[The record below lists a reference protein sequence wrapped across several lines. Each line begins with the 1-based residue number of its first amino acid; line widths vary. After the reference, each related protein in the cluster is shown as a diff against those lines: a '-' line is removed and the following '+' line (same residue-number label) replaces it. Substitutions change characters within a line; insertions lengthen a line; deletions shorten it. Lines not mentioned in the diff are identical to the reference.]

1 MANYIIRRILKM
13 ILVLWLLTIIVFI
26 LFNAMPGAKN
36 PVHYVVPR
44 GCNAACTAQVTAK
57 YHFDD
62 PLWLRYWHFIYRG
75 PKIDGVETGLFHL
88 PPSFGSSYVSKQ
100 PVTAALGQGIPVT
113 ASLAFGAAVM
123 WLLMGIPIGMLA
135 ATHPRSIRDRLTT
148 TFALVGL
155 SMPTFFLGL
164 LLLYFLYYHVTVTLH
179 LDFGGLQ
186 NPIFPPGQY
195 VPFKENPVE
204 WAHHL
209 LLPWFT
215 LAFVQA
221 AVYSR
226 MTRGSMLEVLGED
239 YIRTA
244 RAKGLSERRVVYRHG
259 LRSALTPVVTLLG
272 LDLGGLLGGA
282 IITERLYSLNG
293 IGALAVDAVRDRD
306 LPVLLGTVVTA
317 SFFIVTANLVIDIL
331 YGVLDTRVRLT

>member
-1 MANYIIRRILKM
+1 MGAYIIRRLIKM
-13 ILVLWLLTIIVFI
+13 VFVLWLLTVVVFL
-26 LFNAMPGAKN
+26 LFYALPQD
-36 PVHYVVPR
+36 PVRGIVPR
-44 GCNAACTAQVTAK
+44 GCDIKCRESVIEK

-62 PLWLRYWHFIYRG
+62 PLPLRYWHFLYKG
-75 PKIDGVETGLFHL
+75 PSIDGVETGLFHW
-88 PPSFGSSYVSKQ
+88 PPSFGSSYQSKQ
-100 PVTAALGQGIPVT
+100 PVTSSLAKAIPVT
-113 ASLAFGAAVM
+113 FSLATGAAVI

-148 TFALVGL
+148 GLALVGL

-164 LLLYFLYYHVTVTLH
+164 LLLYFLYYHVTLTLG
-179 LDFGGLQ
+179 LDLGGPQ
-186 NPIFPPGQY
+186 NPIFRPFGY
-195 VPFKENPVE
+195 VPFKDNPLT
-204 WAHHL
+204 WAHYL
-209 LLPWFT
+209 ILPWLT
-215 LAFVQA
+215 LAIVNA

-244 RAKGLSERRVVYRHG
+244 RAKGLSERRVIYRHG

-272 LDLGGLLGGA
+272 LDLGTLLGGA
-282 IITERLYSLNG
+282 IITEKLFGLPG
-293 IGALAVDAVRDRD
+293 VGALAIDAVRERD

-317 SFFIVTANLVIDIL
+317 AFFIVVANLIIDIL

>member
-1 MANYIIRRILKM
+1 MGRYIVRRVIKM
-13 ILVLWLLTIIVFI
+13 TFVLWLLTVVVFL
-26 LFNAMPGAKN
+26 LFNAIPQD
-36 PVHYVVPR
+36 PVKYIVGR
-44 GCNAACTAQVTAK
+44 GCNLDCRKLVIEK

-62 PLWLRYWHFIYRG
+62 PLYLRYWHFLFRG
-75 PKIDGVETGLFHL
+75 PTIDGIQTGLFHW
-88 PPSFGSSYVSKQ
+88 PPSFGSSYQSKQ
-100 PVTAALGQGIPVT
+100 PVTELLKAGIPVT

-123 WLLMGIPIGMLA
+123 WLLMGIPIGMVA
-135 ATHPRSIRDRLTT
+135 ATHPRSLRDRITT
-148 TFALVGL
+148 GFALVGL

-164 LLLYFLYYHVTVTLH
+164 LLLYFLYYHVTLTL
-179 LDFGGLQ
+179 GIGNPR
-186 NPIFPPGQY
+186 NPIFPPTGY
-195 VPFKENPVE
+195 VKFFDNPLE

-215 LAFVQA
+215 LAFVNA

-244 RAKGLSERRVVYRHG
+244 RAKGLSERRVIYKHG

-272 LDLGGLLGGA
+272 LDLGTLLGGA
-282 IITERLYSLNG
+282 IISERLYGLPG
-293 IGALAVDAVRDRD
+293 IGALAVDAVRDKD
-306 LPVLLGTVVTA
+306 LPVLLGTVTTA
-317 SFFIVTANLVIDIL
+317 AFFIVVANLIIDIL

>member
-1 MANYIIRRILKM
+1 MGAYIIRRILKM
-13 ILVLWLLTIIVFI
+13 IFVLWLLTIVVFM
-26 LFNAMPGAKN
+26 LFYALPQD
-36 PVHYVVPR
+36 PVRGIVPR
-44 GCNAACTAQVTAK
+44 GCDPKCREAVIEK

-62 PLWLRYWHFIYRG
+62 PLLVRYWHFLYKG
-75 PKIDGVETGLFHL
+75 PSIDGVETGLFHW
-88 PPSFGSSYVSKQ
+88 PPSFGTSYQSKQ
-100 PVTAALGQGIPVT
+100 PVTKSLATAIPVT
-113 ASLAFGAAVM
+113 FSLATGAAVI

-148 TFALVGL
+148 GLALVGL

-164 LLLYFLYYHVTVTLH
+164 LLLYFLYYHVTLTLG
-179 LDFGGLQ
+179 LDLGGPQ
-186 NPIFPPGQY
+186 NPIFKPFGY
-195 VPFKENPVE
+195 EPFKNNPVK

-209 LLPWFT
+209 VLPWLT
-215 LAFVQA
+215 LAIVNA

-272 LDLGGLLGGA
+272 LDLGTLLGGA
-282 IITERLYSLNG
+282 IITEKLFGLPG
-293 IGALAVDAVRDRD
+293 IGALAIDAVRDRD

-317 SFFIVTANLVIDIL
+317 AFFIVLANLIIDIL

>member
-1 MANYIIRRILKM
+1 MGAYIIRRILKM
-13 ILVLWLLTIIVFI
+13 AFVLWLLTVVVFL
-26 LFNAMPGAKN
+26 LFYALPQD
-36 PVHYVVPR
+36 PVRGIVPR
-44 GCNAACTAQVTAK
+44 GCDPKCRASVIEK

-62 PLWLRYWHFIYRG
+62 PLPLRYWHFIYRG
-75 PKIDGVETGLFHL
+75 PSIDGVETGLFHM
-88 PPSFGSSYVSKQ
+88 PPSFGASYQSKQ
-100 PVTAALGQGIPVT
+100 PVTTSLASAIPVT
-113 ASLAFGAAVM
+113 FSLATGAAVI

-148 TFALVGL
+148 GMALVGL

-164 LLLYFLYYHVTVTLH
+164 LLLYFLYYQLTTHNITLN
-179 LDFGGLQ
+179 GPQ
-186 NPIFPPGQY
+186 NPIFEPFGY
-195 VPFKENPVE
+195 VPFKSNPIK

-209 LLPWFT
+209 VLPWFT
-215 LAFVQA
+215 LAIVNA

-244 RAKGLSERRVVYRHG
+244 RAKGLSERRVIYRHG

-272 LDLGGLLGGA
+272 LDLGTLLGGA
-282 IITERLYSLNG
+282 IITEKLFGLPG
-293 IGALAVDAVRDRD
+293 IGALAIDAVRERD

-317 SFFIVTANLVIDIL
+317 AFFIVLANLIIDIL

>member
-1 MANYIIRRILKM
+1 MTTYIIRRVLKM
-13 ILVLWLLTIIVFI
+13 IFVLWFLTIVVFL
-26 LFNAMPGAKN
+26 LFNAVPQD
-36 PVHYVVPR
+36 PVHYIVPR
-44 GCNAACTAQVTAK
+44 GCNIPCREAVIAK

-75 PKIDGVETGLFHL
+75 PSIDGVPTGLFHW
-88 PPSFGSSYVSKQ
+88 PPSFGASYQTKQ
-100 PVTAALGQGIPVT
+100 AVTTSIAKAIPQT
-113 ASLAFGAAVM
+113 ASLAFGACVI
-123 WLLMGIPIGMLA
+123 WLLMGIPIGMVA
-135 ATHPRSIRDRLTT
+135 ATHPRSLRDRITT
-148 TFALVGL
+148 GFALVGL

-164 LLLYFLYYHVTVTLH
+164 LLLYFFFYQLLVTFRIGDPTHPIFHAQGYVYFK
-179 LDFGGLQ
+179 D
-186 NPIFPPGQY
+186 NPI
-195 VPFKENPVE
+195 E
-204 WAHHL
+204 WAHQL

-215 LAFVQA
+215 LAFVNA

-244 RAKGLSERRVVYRHG
+244 RAKGLSERRVIYRHG

-282 IITERLYSLNG
+282 IVTEKLFGING
-293 IGALAVDAVRDRD
+293 IGALAIDAVRDRD

-317 SFFIVTANLVIDIL
+317 SLFIVVANLIIDIL

>member
-1 MANYIIRRILKM
+1 MGAYIIRRLLKM
-13 ILVLWLLTIIVFI
+13 VLVLWLLTVVVFV
-26 LFNAMPGAKN
+26 LFYAIPQD
-36 PVHYVVPR
+36 PVHYIVPR
-44 GCNAACTAQVTAK
+44 GCNPACRASVIAK

-75 PKIDGVETGLFHL
+75 PSIDGVPTGLMHW
-88 PPSFGSSYVSKQ
+88 PPSFGASYQSKQ
-100 PVTAALGQGIPVT
+100 SVSSSLATAIPVT
-113 ASLAFGAAVM
+113 ASLAFGAAVI
-123 WLLMGIPIGMLA
+123 WLLMGIPIGIGA
-135 ATHPRSIRDRLTT
+135 ATHPRSIRDRVTT
-148 TFALVGL
+148 GFALVGL

-164 LLLYFLYYHVTVTLH
+164 LLLYFLYFRLTRAG
-179 LDFGGLQ
+179 FGSGG
-186 NPIFPPGQY
+186 NPIFPPSSY
-195 VPFKENPVE
+195 VAFKDDPLQ

-215 LAFVQA
+215 LAFVNA

-272 LDLGGLLGGA
+272 LDLGTLLGGA
-282 IITERLYSLNG
+282 IITEKLYGLNG
-293 IGALAVDAVRDRD
+293 VGFMAVDAVRDRD

-317 SFFIVTANLVIDIL
+317 SFFIVVANLIIDIL

>member
-1 MANYIIRRILKM
+1 MARYIVRRLLKM
-13 ILVLWLLTIIVFI
+13 VFVLWLLTVVVFL
-26 LFNAMPGAKN
+26 LFNAIPQD
-36 PVHYVVPR
+36 PVKYIVGR
-44 GCNAACTAQVTAK
+44 GCDSFCRQGVIDK

-62 PLWLRYWHFIYRG
+62 PLWLRYWHFIFRG
-75 PKIDGVETGLFHL
+75 PTIDGVQLGLFHW
-88 PPSFGSSYVSKQ
+88 PPSFGASYQSKV
-100 PVTAALGQGIPVT
+100 PVTSSLAAGIPVT

-123 WLLMGIPIGMLA
+123 WLLMGIPIGMVA
-135 ATHPRSIRDRLTT
+135 ATHPRSIRDRVATG
-148 TFALVGL
+148 FALIGL

-164 LLLYFLYYHVTVTLH
+164 LLLYFLYYHVTVTLKIGDP
-179 LDFGGLQ
+179 L
-186 NPIFPPGQY
+186 NPIFPPSGY
-195 VPFKENPVE
+195 VPFKDNPLE

-215 LAFVQA
+215 LAFVNA

-244 RAKGLSERRVVYRHG
+244 RAKGLSERRVIYRHG

-272 LDLGGLLGGA
+272 LDLGTLLGGA
-282 IITERLYSLNG
+282 IISEKLYGLPG
-293 IGALAVDAVRDRD
+293 IGALAVDSVRERD
-306 LPVLLGTVVTA
+306 LPVLLGTVTTA
-317 SFFIVTANLVIDIL
+317 AFFIVVANLVIDIL

>member
-1 MANYIIRRILKM
+1 
-13 ILVLWLLTIIVFI
+13 LWLLTVFVFM
-26 LFNAMPGAKN
+26 LFYALPQD
-36 PVHYVVPR
+36 PVRGIVPR
-44 GCNAACTAQVTAK
+44 GCDPKCREAVFEK

-62 PLWLRYWHFIYRG
+62 PLYLRYWHFLYKG
-75 PKIDGVETGLFHL
+75 PSIDGVETGLVHW
-88 PPSFGSSYVSKQ
+88 PPSFGASYQSKQ
-100 PVTAALGQGIPVT
+100 PVTTSLGKAIPVT
-113 ASLAFGAAVM
+113 FSLATGAAVI

-148 TFALVGL
+148 GLALVGL

-164 LLLYFLYYHVTVTLH
+164 LLLYFMYFQVTTKLKLTL
-179 LDFGGLQ
+179 GGPQ
-186 NPIFPPGQY
+186 NPIFK
-195 VPFKENPVE
+195 PFGYHPFQDNPII
-204 WAHHL
+204 WAHYL
-209 LLPWFT
+209 ILPWLT
-215 LAFVQA
+215 LAIVNA

-272 LDLGGLLGGA
+272 LDLGTLLGGA
-282 IITERLYSLNG
+282 IITEKLFGLPG
-293 IGALAVDAVRDRD
+293 IGALAIDAVRERD
-306 LPVLLGTVVTA
+306 LPVLLGTVITA
-317 SFFIVTANLVIDIL
+317 AFFIVVANLIIDIL

>member
-1 MANYIIRRILKM
+1 MGAYIIRRLLKM
-13 ILVLWLLTIIVFI
+13 VLVLWLLTVVVFV
-26 LFNAMPGAKN
+26 LFYAIPQD
-36 PVHYVVPR
+36 PVHYIVPR
-44 GCNAACTAQVTAK
+44 GCTAVCRAANIAK
-57 YHFDD
+57 YHFND

-75 PKIDGVETGLFHL
+75 PSIDGVPTGLMHW
-88 PPSFGSSYVSKQ
+88 PPSFGSSYQSKQ
-100 PVTAALGQGIPVT
+100 PVTGSLGTAIPVT
-113 ASLAFGAAVM
+113 ASLAFGAAVI
-123 WLLMGIPIGMLA
+123 WLLMGIPIGMVA
-135 ATHPRSIRDRLTT
+135 ATHPRSIRDRVTT
-148 TFALVGL
+148 GFALVGL

-164 LLLYFLYYHVTVTLH
+164 LLLYFLYYRLTRAG
-179 LDFGGLQ
+179 FGSGT
-186 NPIFPPGQY
+186 NPIFSPFGY
-195 VPFKENPVE
+195 VNFKDDPIE

-209 LLPWFT
+209 ILPWFT
-215 LAFVQA
+215 LAFVNA

-272 LDLGGLLGGA
+272 LDLGTLLGGA
-282 IITERLYSLNG
+282 IITEKLFGLNG
-293 IGALAVDAVRDRD
+293 VGALAVDAVRDRD

-317 SFFIVTANLVIDIL
+317 SFFIVVANLIIDIL

>member
-1 MANYIIRRILKM
+1 MFAYVVRRLLKM
-13 ILVLWLLTIIVFI
+13 VLVLWLITIAVFLLFYALPQDPVRGIVE
-26 LFNAMPGAKN
+26 
-36 PVHYVVPR
+36 R
-44 GCNAACTAQVTAK
+44 GCDPACRQSVIEK

-62 PLWLRYWHFIYRG
+62 PMLVRYWHFMYKG
-75 PKIDGVETGLFHL
+75 PSIDGVESGLLGHW
-88 PPSFGSSYVSKQ
+88 PPSFGASYQSKQ
-100 PVTAALGQGIPVT
+100 EVTPELIKRAPVT
-113 ASLAFGAAVM
+113 ASLAFGAAVI
-123 WLLMGIPIGMLA
+123 WLLMGVPIGMVA

-148 TFALVGL
+148 GLALVGL

-164 LLLYFLYYHVTVTLH
+164 LLLYFLYYHVTVTLG
-179 LDFGGLQ
+179 LDLGGPQ
-186 NPIFPPGQY
+186 NPIFRPFGY
-195 VPFKENPVE
+195 VNFTDNPVK

-209 LLPWFT
+209 VLPWLT
-215 LAFVQA
+215 LAIVNA

-272 LDLGGLLGGA
+272 LDLGTLLGGA
-282 IITERLYSLNG
+282 IITERLFGLPG
-293 IGALAVDAVRDRD
+293 MGAFAIEAVRDRD
-306 LPVLLGTVVTA
+306 LPVLLGTVMVA
-317 SFFIVTANLVIDIL
+317 SFFIVFANLVIDIL

>member
-1 MANYIIRRILKM
+1 MGAYIIRRLLKM
-13 ILVLWLLTIIVFI
+13 ILVLWLLTVVVFI
-26 LFNAMPGAKN
+26 LFYAIPQD
-36 PVHYVVPR
+36 PVHYIVPR
-44 GCNAACTAQVTAK
+44 GCNQVCRDSVIAK
-57 YHFDD
+57 YHFND

-75 PKIDGVETGLFHL
+75 PSIDGVPTGLMHW
-88 PPSFGSSYVSKQ
+88 PPSFGASYQSKQ
-100 PVTAALGQGIPVT
+100 PVTASLGTAIPVT
-113 ASLAFGAAVM
+113 ASLAFGAAVI
-123 WLLMGIPIGMLA
+123 WLLMGIPIGMVA
-135 ATHPRSIRDRLTT
+135 ATHPRSIRDRVTT
-148 TFALVGL
+148 GFALVGL

-164 LLLYFLYYHVTVTLH
+164 LLLYFLYYRVTVSLH
-179 LDFGGLQ
+179 LDLGSPQ
-186 NPIFPPGQY
+186 KPIFEPFGY
-195 VPFKENPVE
+195 VNFKDNPLE

-215 LAFVQA
+215 LAFVNA

-272 LDLGGLLGGA
+272 LDLGTLLGGA
-282 IITERLYSLNG
+282 IITEKLFGLNG
-293 IGALAVDAVRDRD
+293 VGALAIDAVRDRD

-317 SFFIVTANLVIDIL
+317 SFFIVVANLLIDIL

>member
-1 MANYIIRRILKM
+1 MGRYIIRRLIKM
-13 ILVLWLLTIIVFI
+13 AFVLWLLTIVVFL
-26 LFNAMPGAKN
+26 LFNVLPQDPVAKI
-36 PVHYVVPR
+36 VGR
-44 GCNAACTAQVTAK
+44 GCTEFCRKQTIAK
-57 YHFDD
+57 YHFND
-62 PLWLRYWHFIYRG
+62 PIWQRYWYFLFRG
-75 PKIDGVETGLFHL
+75 PTIDGVQGGLFHW
-88 PPSFGSSYVSKQ
+88 PPSFGASYQSKQ
-100 PVTAALGQGIPVT
+100 PVTEMLKAGIPVT

-123 WLLMGIPIGMLA
+123 WLLMGIPIGMVA
-135 ATHPRSIRDRLTT
+135 ATHPRSIRDRVATG
-148 TFALVGL
+148 FALVGL

-164 LLLYFLYYHVTVTLH
+164 LLLYFLYYHVTLTLGWG
-179 LDFGGLQ
+179 DPR
-186 NPIFPPGQY
+186 NPIFPPTGY
-195 VPFKENPVE
+195 VKFADNPLE

-215 LAFVQA
+215 LAFVNA

-244 RAKGLSERRVVYRHG
+244 RAKGLAERRVVYRHG

-272 LDLGGLLGGA
+272 LDLGTLLGGA
-282 IITERLYSLNG
+282 IISERLYGLPG

-306 LPVLLGTVVTA
+306 FPVLLGTVTTA
-317 SFFIVTANLVIDIL
+317 AFFIVVANLVIDIL